1 MRRVTRL
8 SLLLTSLVLVLA
20 CALTVKSAHRVP
32 AEDYAVRVDAAERLE
47 ACMERVKA
55 YKAELGIPLS
65 DEDWHETGMLGEDYT
80 PITTTIGA
88 PDAKRTT
95 ADPDMAALCVQLL
108 EEAGVK
114 AGDAVGAGFSGS
126 FPAMDLA
133 VLCACAAMDVK
144 VIYIASAGAST
155 YGANQVDLTFPDMV
169 LHLVE

>member
-65 DEDWHETGMLGEDYT
+65 DED
-80 PITTTIGA
+80 
-88 PDAKRTT
+88 
-95 ADPDMAALCVQLL
+95 
-108 EEAGVK
+108 
-114 AGDAVGAGFSGS
+114 
-126 FPAMDLA
+126 
-133 VLCACAAMDVK
+133 
-144 VIYIASAGAST
+144 
-155 YGANQVDLTFPDMV
+155 
-169 LHLVE
+169 